1 MLRAASNG
9 TRVAGALL
17 CLLALFGATGRCV
30 ADDAAS
36 YPTKPIHIIVPFAPG
51 GASDYAI
58 RLIQPG
64 LTQALGQQL
73 VIDNRTGAAGN
84 VGMEVAARAAPDGY
98 TLFFGNIGTISIN
111 PHFFPDLTVMP
122 ERDFIPISI
131 AAETPGILIA
141 SAKFPA
147 NSLTEMIAYAKAH
160 PGKIN
165 YAAAGV
171 STLNT
176 LAMEQFR
183 HRAGLQMTQVP
194 YKGGAGPAIIDLM
207 AGTVDVMFV
216 TLSSAAQFV
225 KAGKLKAFAVT
236 TRERVAQLPEVPTM
250 LELGFP
256 EDVSSSWQGLFAVA
270 KTPAPIVAKLH
281 AAVVQAMADP
291 DVRQH
296 MITANML
303 PTASPT
309 PESFKEFLTAES
321 AKWRLV
327 VEQMNAAGKDTNSK

>member
-1 MLRAASNG
+1 MRFTARRS
-9 TRVAGALL
+9 RVIGLILGLL
-17 CLLALFGATGRCV
+17 VLLAAGGLHAEDVR
-30 ADDAAS
+30 
-36 YPTKPIHIIVPFAPG
+36 YPNKPIHIIVPFAPG
-51 GASDYAI
+51 GASDFAI

-64 LTQALGQQL
+64 LAQALGQPL

-111 PHFFPDLTVMP
+111 PHFFPELAVKP

-141 SAKFPA
+141 SNKFAA
-147 NSLTEMIAYAKAH
+147 NSLHEMVAYAKAN
-160 PGKIN
+160 PGKVN

-183 HRAGLQMTQVP
+183 HRLGLQMTQVP
-194 YKGGAGPAIIDLM
+194 YKGGAGPAVLDLM
-207 AGTVDVMFV
+207 AGNVDVMFV

-236 TRERVAQLPEVPTM
+236 TPERVDALPEVPTM
-250 LELGFP
+250 LELGYP

-270 KTPAPIVAKLH
+270 GTPAPIIAKLH
-281 AAVVQAMADP
+281 AAVLKAMADA
-291 DVRQH
+291 DVRRH
-296 MITANML
+296 MVDASML
-303 PTASPT
+303 PTASAT
-309 PESFKEFLTAES
+309 PEEFKRFLAAES
-321 AKWRLV
+321 AKWKRV
-327 VEQMNAAGKDTNSK
+327 VDAIKTN

>member
-1 MLRAASNG
+1 MRTPKQAM
-9 TRVAGALL
+9 AGALL
-17 CLLALFGATGRCV
+17 CLLALFGVAKAVAT
-30 ADDAAS
+30 DDSAS
-36 YPTKPIHIIVPFAPG
+36 YPTRPIHIIVPFAPG
-51 GASDYAI
+51 GASDFAI

-84 VGMEVAARAAPDGY
+84 VGMETATRAAPDGY

-111 PHFFPDLTVMP
+111 PHFFPDLTVVP

-131 AAETPGILIA
+131 AAETPGIVVA
-141 SAKFPA
+141 SEKFPA
-147 NSLTEMIAYAKAH
+147 NSLKEMIAYAKAN

-183 HRAGLQMTQVP
+183 HRLGLQMTQVP

-207 AGTVDVMFV
+207 AGNVDVMFV

-225 KAGKLKAFAVT
+225 KAGKLKGLAVT
-236 TRERVAQLPEVPTM
+236 TKERVESLPDVPTVV
-250 LELGFP
+250 ELGFP
-256 EDVSSSWQGLFAVA
+256 EDVSGSWQGLFAVA
-270 KTPAPIVAKLH
+270 GTPQPIVAKLH
-281 AAVVQAMADP
+281 AAVLKAMADP
-291 DVRQH
+291 DVRKH
-296 MITANML
+296 MQAASML
-303 PTASPT
+303 PTSSPT
-309 PESFKEFLTAES
+309 PESFKEFLAAES
-321 AKWRLV
+321 AKWKQV
-327 VEQMNAAGKDTNSK
+327 VKETGAKSE

>member
-1 MLRAASNG
+1 MISRSRAI
-9 TRVAGALL
+9 LL
-17 CLLALFGATGRCV
+17 CLVALAAVTTK
-30 ADDAAS
+30 AAAEDAVS

-51 GASDYAI
+51 GASDFAI

-64 LTQALGQQL
+64 LSQALGQSL

-111 PHFFPDLTVMP
+111 PHFFPELTVKP
-122 ERDFIPISI
+122 ERDFIPVSI
-131 AAETPGILIA
+131 AAETPGIVVA
-141 SAKFPA
+141 SNKFPP
-147 NSLTEMIAYAKAH
+147 NSLKDMIAYATAH

-165 YAAAGV
+165 YAAAGI

-183 HRAGLQMTQVP
+183 HRLGLQMTQVP

-207 AGTVDVMFV
+207 AGNVDVMFV

-236 TRERVAQLPEVPTM
+236 TKERVDALPEVPTVV
-250 LELGFP
+250 ELGFP
-256 EDVSSSWQGLFAVA
+256 EDVSGSWQGLFAVA
-270 KTPAPIVAKLH
+270 GTPPHIVAKLH
-281 AAVVQAMADP
+281 AAVVKAMADA

-296 MITANML
+296 MITASML
-303 PTASPT
+303 PTSSPT
-309 PESFKEFLTAES
+309 LESFREFLAAES
-321 AKWRLV
+321 AKWRRV
-327 VEQMNAAGKDTNSK
+327 VEQIKAAEKDKAAQ